1 MRGRSHSRRRQR
13 WTLATILA
21 LVGVVLLA
29 AAAPAIARP
38 AHFSPPAGDGLSAA
52 GMIAVLCVAVL
63 AAVVLVLVAVITGL
77 RENPGARV
85 RTAATPQRT
94 APATTDRHRIAA

>member
-1 MRGRSHSRRRQR
+1 MRGRSHRTRRER
-13 WTLATILA
+13 WSIATILA

-29 AAAPAIARP
+29 AAAPAVARP

-52 GMIAVLCVAVL
+52 GMIAVLCIAVL

-77 RENPGARV
+77 REKPRARA
-85 RTAATPQRT
+85 RTAVTPQRT
-94 APATTDRHRIAA
+94 APAAAGRHRVAA